1 MEEPFE
7 RVRLADKEILLLGTA
22 HVSEKSVNKV
32 LELIE
37 NEKPDRIALELDK
50 ARFEQL
56 VKERS
61 WREADVFEVVRK
73 GKAYVLLFSLVLS
86 SMQRKLGKQLGV
98 KPGSE
103 MFEAAKVAE
112 QKGISIALVDR
123 DIGITMKRALASMSI
138 FEKLKLLFQLLL
150 YSLGFGEKISKEEVE
165 KLKSKDVLSMVIQEL
180 AREFPSMKAVLVDE
194 RDSYIAQKLKN
205 LKAKKVLA
213 VIGAGHL
220 YGIKENLKKDVD
232 ITKLDSLPKSRNY
245 ALILK
250 VLLPL
255 ALILLIAFGVYFK
268 GAQFALSAFL
278 IWFFVNAI
286 FSSIGAII
294 ARAHWKS
301 VLAAFISAPLT
312 SLHPALAAG
321 WFAGLMEARARP
333 VRVLDLEDL
342 NKIDSLSDFQKNRF
356 AHVLLVIA
364 LVNAGSTIATFLS
377 LYLIA
382 TML

>member
-7 RVRLADKEILLLGTA
+7 RVKLADKEILLLGTA
-22 HVSEKSVNKV
+22 HVSEKSVDKV

-37 NEKPDRIALELDK
+37 EEKPDCIALELDR

-56 VKERS
+56 VREKV
-61 WREADVFEVVRK
+61 WREANVFEVVRE
-73 GKAYVLLFSLVLS
+73 GKTYLLLFNLVLS
-86 SMQRKLGKQLGV
+86 SMQRKLGEQLGV

-103 MFEAAKVAE
+103 MLAAAKAAE
-112 QKGISIALVDR
+112 QKGIPIALVDR
-123 DIGITMKRALASMSI
+123 DIRVTMKRALAAMSI

-150 YSLGFGEKISKEEVE
+150 YSLGFGGRITKEEVE
-165 KLKSKDVLSMVIQEL
+165 KLKSKDVLSMLIQEL
-180 AREFPSMKAVLVDE
+180 AKEFPSIKTVLVDE
-194 RDSYIAQKLKN
+194 RDQYIAYKLKT

-213 VIGAGHL
+213 IIGAGHL
-220 YGIKENLKKDVD
+220 SGIKESLKRDVD
-232 ITKLDSLPKSRNY
+232 ITKLKHEPKSRNY
-245 ALILK
+245 ALFLK

-255 ALILLIAFGVYFK
+255 VLILLISLGVYFK
-268 GAQFALSAFL
+268 GAQFALNAFL
-278 IWFFVNAI
+278 IWFFVNATL
-286 FSSIGAII
+286 SSLGAII

-321 WFAGLMEARARP
+321 WFAGIMEARVRP

-342 NKIDSLSDFQKNRF
+342 NKIDSLKDFQRNRF
-356 AHVLLVIA
+356 AHVLVVTA

>member
-7 RVRLADKEILLLGTA
+7 RVKLADKEILLLGTA
-22 HVSEKSVNKV
+22 HVSEKSVDKV

-37 NEKPDRIALELDK
+37 EEKPDCIALELDR

-56 VKERS
+56 VKEKV
-61 WREADVFEVVRK
+61 WREANVFEVVRE
-73 GKAYVLLFSLVLS
+73 GKTHLLLFNLVLS

-103 MFEAAKVAE
+103 MLAAAKAAE
-112 QKGISIALVDR
+112 QKGIPIALVDR
-123 DIGITMKRALASMSI
+123 DIRVTMKRALAAMSI

-150 YSLGFGEKISKEEVE
+150 YSLGFGEKITKEEVE
-165 KLKSKDVLSMVIQEL
+165 KLKSKDTLSMLIQEL
-180 AREFPSMKAVLVDE
+180 AKDFPSIKTVLVDE
-194 RDSYIAQKLKN
+194 RDQYIAHKLKT
-205 LKAKKVLA
+205 LKAKKILA
-213 VIGAGHL
+213 IIGAGHL
-220 YGIKENLKKDVD
+220 YGIKENLKRDVD
-232 ITKLDSLPKSRNY
+232 IAKLKQEPKSRNY
-245 ALILK
+245 LLFLK

-255 ALILLIAFGVYFK
+255 LLILLVSVGVYFK
-268 GAQFALSAFL
+268 GAQFALNA
-278 IWFFVNAI
+278 FFVWFCVNAT
-286 FSSIGAII
+286 FSSLGAII
-294 ARAHWKS
+294 AGAHWKS

-321 WFAGLMEARARP
+321 WFAGIVEARVRP

-342 NKIDSLSDFQKNRF
+342 NKIDSLKDFQRNRF
-356 AHVLLVIA
+356 AHVLLVTA

-382 TML
+382 AML

>member
-1 MEEPFE
+1 MKEPFE
-7 RVRLADKEILLLGTA
+7 RVKLAGKEILLLGTA
-22 HVSEKSVNKV
+22 HVSEKSVDKV

-37 NEKPDRIALELDK
+37 EEKPDCIALELDR

-56 VKERS
+56 VKEEA
-61 WREADVFEVVRK
+61 WREANVFEVVRK
-73 GKAYVLLFSLVLS
+73 GKAYLLLFNLVLS

-103 MFEAAKVAE
+103 MLAAAKAAE

-123 DIGITMKRALASMSI
+123 DIRITMKRALASMSV

-150 YSLGFGEKISKEEVE
+150 YSLGFGEKITKEEVE
-165 KLKSKDVLSMVIQEL
+165 KLKNKDVLNMLIQEL
-180 AREFPSMKAVLVDE
+180 AKEFPSIKTVLVDE
-194 RDSYIAQKLKN
+194 RDQYIAYKLKT

-213 VIGAGHL
+213 IVGAGHL
-220 YGIKENLKKDVD
+220 YGIKKNLKRD
-232 ITKLDSLPKSRNY
+232 IDIAKLEHAPKSRNY
-245 ALILK
+245 IFILK

-255 ALILLIAFGVYFK
+255 VLILLISLGVYFK
-268 GAQFALSAFL
+268 GAQFALNAFL
-278 IWFFVNAI
+278 IWFFVNAT
-286 FSSIGAII
+286 FSSLGAII

-321 WFAGLMEARARP
+321 WFAGIMEARVRP

-342 NKIDSLSDFQKNRF
+342 NKMDSLKDFQRNRF
-356 AHVLLVIA
+356 AHVLLVTA

-377 LYLIA
+377 IYLIA